1 MTAREDPAHRLRLIF
16 AGGGTGGHLYP
27 ALAIAEVIRMR
38 QPEAEITFIG
48 TPAGLEAQVVPR
60 HGYGFVSISVAG
72 FKRALS
78 WSTVVFFG
86 RLFLAMMQSLRIL
99 RRVRPQVVV
108 GTGGY
113 VCGPPL
119 YAASL
124 MGIPTLLQEQ
134 NSLPGVTTRVLAA
147 RVSEV
152 HVSFETTR
160 HVLSRAAHV
169 HLSGNPTRAGIGT
182 HDRASA
188 ARELGIDPT
197 RQTVLVFGGSQ
208 GAASINAAVLAS
220 LSDLVGLAVQLLWL
234 TGPADYPRI
243 SETIRQRGMG
253 SNAGVLVFS
262 FVDGMDRLYAV
273 ADLAVCR
280 AGATTIAEL
289 MRAGVPS
296 ILIPYPHAAADHQT
310 ENARA
315 MAEAGA
321 ALLISDADASR
332 RLFSVLRELVQEP
345 AALKMMAER
354 ARALGSPDA
363 ATVLADAVLRL
374 AGRYNG

>member
-1 MTAREDPAHRLRLIF
+1 MTAMEDPAHRLRLVF

-27 ALAIAEVIRMR
+27 AIAIAEAIRTR
-38 QPEAEITFIG
+38 RPDAEITFIG
-48 TPAGLEAQVVPR
+48 TSAGLEAQVVPQ
-60 HGYGFVSISVAG
+60 HGYRFVPISVAG
-72 FKRALS
+72 FRRTLS
-78 WSTVVFFG
+78 WSTLLFFG
-86 RLFLAMMQSLRIL
+86 KVFLAMIQSLRLLHRI
-99 RRVRPQVVV
+99 RPHVVV

-124 MGIPTLLQEQ
+124 LGIPTLLQEQ
-134 NSLPGVTTRVLAA
+134 NSVPGVTTRVLAG

-152 HVSFETTR
+152 HVSFERTR
-160 HVLSRAAHV
+160 HLLPRAAHV

-188 ARELGIDPT
+188 ARELGVDPA

-208 GAASINAAVLAS
+208 GATSINAAILAS
-220 LSDLVGLAVQLLWL
+220 LSDLIGLSIQLLWL
-234 TGPADYPRI
+234 TGPADYHRI
-243 SETIRQRGMG
+243 SETVRQKGITNDA
-253 SNAGVLVFS
+253 SVLVFP

-289 MRAGVPS
+289 VRAGVPS

-310 ENARA
+310 KNARA

-321 ALLISDADASR
+321 AILISDADASR
-332 RLFSVLRELVQEP
+332 RMFPVVRQLIHNPAELRT
-345 AALKMMAER
+345 MAER
-354 ARALGSPDA
+354 ARGLGSPNA
-363 ATVLADAVLRL
+363 AAVLADAVLRL
-374 AGRYNG
+374 AGHHDG